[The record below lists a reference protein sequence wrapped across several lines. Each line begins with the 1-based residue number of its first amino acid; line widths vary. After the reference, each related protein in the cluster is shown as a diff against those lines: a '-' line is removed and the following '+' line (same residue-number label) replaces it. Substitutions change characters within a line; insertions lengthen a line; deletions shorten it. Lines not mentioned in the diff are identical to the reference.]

1 MMGWAVVAFEILL
14 SATRWLGAMFRRPDV
29 FFFFFFDTRQT
40 IANLAKSL
48 SSNALNSPLL

>member
-29 FFFFFFDTRQT
+29 FFFFFDTRQT
-40 IANLAKSL
+40 VANLARSL